1 MQDTTII
8 RLIEE
13 IDGKTSKMDLFKRNA
28 TRVLRE
34 QSEGVINTKWK
45 LDDSQLTFNKKK
57 NAIIQRKD
65 KRVIRASE
73 EHDTDNQ
80 SDTPREK
87 TDISHGE
94 QDK

>member
-13 IDGKTSKMDLFKRNA
+13 KDGKTQKMDLFKRNA
-28 TRVLRE
+28 ERVLRE

-65 KRVIRASE
+65 KRVVRAPKE
-73 EHDTDNQ
+73 RETDNQ
-80 SDTPREK
+80 SNTPRTE

-94 QDK
+94 QD

>member
-13 IDGKTSKMDLFKRNA
+13 RDGKTTKMDLFKRNA
-28 TRVLRE
+28 ERILGEQTRGE
-34 QSEGVINTKWK
+34 INTKWK
-45 LDDSQLTFNKKK
+45 LEDSQLTFNKKK

-73 EHDTDNQ
+73 ERDTDNQ
-80 SDTPREK
+80 SDTPRAK
-87 TDISHGE
+87 TDVPYRE
-94 QDK
+94 QD